1 MTTGIPGT
9 GLSYTTRIADAAPG
23 QARSGASGCGCLLA
37 GLALLFVVGLT
48 AKNPG
53 AATAIGVAAVGIM
66 VVRAL
71 LRRGRD
77 ARAAAAADLL
87 HQHRWERLCQ
97 RFGEDAARSI
107 SSGSLWVGATA
118 EMVVEMLGDPI
129 DVEETVMRT
138 KTKRTLKY
146 ARTGANRYGLRV
158 FVDDG
163 IVVGWE
169 DKR

>member
-1 MTTGIPGT
+1 
-9 GLSYTTRIADAAPG
+9 
-23 QARSGASGCGCLLA
+23 
-37 GLALLFVVGLT
+37 
-48 AKNPG
+48 
-53 AATAIGVAAVGIM
+53 
-66 VVRAL
+66 
-71 LRRGRD
+71 
-77 ARAAAAADLL
+77 
-87 HQHRWERLCQ
+87 
-97 RFGEDAARSI
+97 
-107 SSGSLWVGATA
+107 
-118 EMVVEMLGDPI
+118 MVVEMLGDPI